1 MRLEADSGVQSVVA
15 QFTLRNNFK
24 QQDRF
29 SIVCFKGE
37 KVDERAECQTIP
49 SMVILSPNASRK
61 IKVKLET
68 TGDGMYRVC
77 SVEEPDEY
85 EYKPV
90 ITRVCA
96 LVGVGVPAV
105 PSTSI
110 RPKRGSTADAMA
122 TGSRQGAIR

>member
-1 MRLEADSGVQSVVA
+1 MRLEADSGTKIVVA

-37 KVDERAECQTIP
+37 RVDERAECQSIP
-49 SMVILSPNASRK
+49 AMVVLSPRASRK
-61 IKVKLET
+61 VKVRLET

-77 SVEEPDEY
+77 SVEEPDEN
-85 EYKPV
+85 EFKPV
-90 ITRVCA
+90 ITRICA

-105 PSTSI
+105 PSASV
-110 RPKRGSTADAMA
+110 RPKYRATTNAMA
-122 TGSRQGAIR
+122 TRAGSN